1 MGYNCSCCGCRHND
15 NDLSCQQLTE
25 NRTLIVP
32 VEPMNQYEL
41 DIASGKYPP
50 DTTYEQWRAMQEMTT
65 NVIEYGDNA

>member
-1 MGYNCSCCGCRHND
+1 MGYNCSYCGCYHND
-15 NDLSCQQLTE
+15 HDLSCEQKQT
-25 NRTLIVP
+25 NITNIVP
-32 VEPMNQYEL
+32 IEPMNQYEL